1 MKFQYLLIIFI
12 LCLFIVGC
20 DYQYDD
26 SIKEPILESIII
38 SKEPNKTTYFINED
52 IDLSGLVV
60 EVIYSDNS
68 KKIIDDYKV
77 EYPSINIGIN
87 TVVIKYENLETS
99 FDILVKDITI
109 TSLNIIKGPS
119 KTSYYIDE
127 DIDLSGLVVEATY
140 SDNSKK
146 IVDDY
151 KVEYPSINIGT
162 NEIIVKYDNL
172 ETSFFVN
179 FEDYDRVE
187 INYIVNYSNYSIMNI
202 DFTNF
207 DLRFTDAKYA
217 IRRDKDMMIVYDEDN
232 FIETNIFGY
241 EISVNEYGE
250 VVEVGINVS
259 LVKNGFIVSGHGIS
273 SKLLKEVNV
282 GDICVYID
290 ETVYI
295 YKNKDIDRRSKVYL
309 KLIDVINEISII
321 TDNKQYNVYAMELN
335 SIIEQFNEI
344 YDETNE
350 MIDILYDLLCDISDS
365 LFVSLYD
372 NDHSYNYVEFNY
384 DLMDKAYEDANNF
397 INFIDYT
404 EKLYYGGFRNQDT
417 IVLYNEQNYRTRN
430 PYGYEIAVDKNN
442 IIIDKQILV
451 DLPEGGYILSGHGTG
466 AEFIKNN
473 LNIGNKVE
481 ITDSSIKFYKDL
493 GSNEYNVLIS
503 KRNDLASKINEHS
516 INAIPHDYKYIYK
529 LMNYID
535 GTLSTNN
542 LIIKSCY
549 DVSNVSKC
557 IKKVEEC
564 LGIVY
569 SQLIDHKVLETR
581 GMWYY
586 PFTYPAHYDD
596 TTLEGVINTLN
607 MFKEMGFNEIV
618 IIPFSGK
625 YCLFESEYFH
635 YYEQLNEYSYGE
647 YGNDYLT
654 CFITEAHKRGITVN
668 AFTQTFRCYEE
679 GSKVFDES
687 HYQLQYDGTL
697 SMGQIYYYD
706 ICNDYV
712 QENLIN
718 WYIELVS
725 RYDFD
730 KVEYDIIRYSVS
742 NLSSFNSV
750 EVIPDNAVINDPGY
764 TEYSMNKFME
774 MYGLEGDLKV
784 LIKESLDVR
793 TKWMEFKENELIKFI
808 TNATTAMKQIN
819 PNLKISAAV
828 LNEYEKVK
836 INYLQDAKKWLEL
849 GIVDMI
855 EPMVYSDDYLFVVD
869 KIDYYNSE
877 FSEFDVRIGLSYGLT
892 VNELMMQLEASS
904 SNGYILFH
912 TRDYLNRSFYN
923 VMKSSFHFEYVSEIS
938 SSEEKKSAIIS
949 DLIDKIENYYEE
961 KNNLEYEE
969 LINSL
974 INYDYTKIINYL
986 AKLYDEGMKNY
997 IYKIVLQ
1004 IESIV

>member
-1 MKFQYLLIIFI
+1 MKIQYLLMIFI
-12 LCLFIVGC
+12 LFLFIVGC

-26 SIKEPILESIII
+26 SINEPILESIII
-38 SKEPNKTTYFINED
+38 SKEPDKTTYFINED
-52 IDLSGLVV
+52 IDLLGLVV
-60 EVIYSDNS
+60 EATYSDNS

-87 TVVIKYENLETS
+87 KVIIKYENLETS

-146 IVDDY
+146 IIDEY
-151 KVEYPSINIGT
+151 IVEYPSINIGIS
-162 NEIIVKYDNL
+162 EVIIKYENL
-172 ETSFFVN
+172 ETSFFVS
-179 FEDYDRVE
+179 FEDYKRIE
-187 INYIVNYSNYSIMNI
+187 IDYIVNYSNYSIMNI

-207 DLRFTDAKYA
+207 DLRFAGAKYGV
-217 IRRDKDMMIVYDEDN
+217 RRNKDMMIVYDEDN
-232 FIETNIFGY
+232 FIETNIYGY
-241 EISVNEYGE
+241 EISVDEYGE
-250 VVEVGINVS
+250 VKEVGVNVS
-259 LVKNGFIVSGHGIS
+259 LVKNGFVVSGHGTS
-273 SKLLKEVNV
+273 SKLLKDVSV

-309 KLIDVINEISII
+309 KLIDLINEINII
-321 TDNKQYNVYAMELN
+321 TDNKLYNVYAMELN
-335 SIIEQFNEI
+335 AIIKQFNVI
-344 YDETNE
+344 YDETDETIN
-350 MIDILYDLLCDISDS
+350 ILYNLLCDISDN

-372 NDHSYNYVEFNY
+372 NEHSYNYVELNY
-384 DLMDKAYEDANNF
+384 DLMDKTYEDPSNF

-417 IVLYNEQNYRTRN
+417 IVFYNADNYRVRN
-430 PYGYEIAVDKNN
+430 SYGYEIAVDKNN
-442 IIIDKQILV
+442 IIIDKKILV

-481 ITDSSIKFYKDL
+481 ITDSCIKFYKDL
-493 GSNEYNVLIS
+493 GSNEYNDLIS
-503 KRNDLASKINEHS
+503 KRNELVSKINEHC

-535 GTLSTNN
+535 GTLSKNN

-564 LGIVY
+564 LGVVY

-586 PFTYPAHYDD
+586 PFSYPTAYDD
-596 TTLEGVINTLN
+596 TTLEGVINTLD

-625 YCLFESEYFH
+625 YCLFESEYF
-635 YYEQLNEYSYGE
+635 YFYEPLNDYSYGE

-718 WYIELVS
+718 WYIELVTL
-725 RYDFD
+725 YDFD

-742 NLSSFNSV
+742 NLSSFNDV
-750 EVIPDNAVINDPGY
+750 EVILDNAVINDPGY

-774 MYGLEGDLKV
+774 MYNLEGDLKV

-793 TKWMEFKENELIKFI
+793 LKWMEFKENELTKFI
-808 TNATTAMKQIN
+808 TNATTAMKQIK
-819 PNLKISAAV
+819 PNLVISAAV

-849 GIVDMI
+849 GIVDII

-869 KIDYYNSE
+869 KIDYYNNE
-877 FSEFDVRIGLSYGLT
+877 FSEYDVRIGLSYGLT

-904 SNGYILFH
+904 GNGYILFH
-912 TRDYLNRSFYN
+912 ARDYLNVNYYN
-923 VMKSSFHFEYVSEIS
+923 IIKSSFHFEYVSEIL
-938 SSEEKKSAIIS
+938 SSEDKKSAIIN
-949 DLIDKIENYYEE
+949 DLIDKIENYYEV
-961 KNNLEYEE
+961 KNKTNYTN
-969 LINSL
+969 LINSFT
-974 INYDYTKIINYL
+974 NYDYNKIINEL
-986 AKLYDEGMKNY
+986 SKVLDEGMKNY
-997 IYKIVLQ
+997 IYEIILQ
-1004 IESIV
+1004 IESIN